1 MCTEAAEMTQ
11 NRRDER
17 EETFEDFKRII
28 LDGMMNCEDD
38 PDDL

>member
-1 MCTEAAEMTQ
+1 MAIAKKNET
-11 NRRDER
+11 

-28 LDGMMNCEDD
+28 LDGALNCEDD